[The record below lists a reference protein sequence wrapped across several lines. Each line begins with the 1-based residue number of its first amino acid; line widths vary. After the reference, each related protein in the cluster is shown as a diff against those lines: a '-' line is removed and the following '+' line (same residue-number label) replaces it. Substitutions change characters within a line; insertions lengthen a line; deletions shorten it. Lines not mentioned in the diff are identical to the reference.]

1 MVSTNTNTT
10 AIPTLLSDYSSYIIL
25 AIQVLLFIIP
35 ILFFVY
41 YMRRMGIGVGN
52 RKKELEAKMRNIP
65 SVSWEQIYDMK
76 ELKQKLLDISNY
88 VMSRK
93 RSYGVILF
101 GPPGTGKTSIAK
113 ALANNLKWNYFEL
126 RSSDILSKWY
136 GESEFLLENFFNTVE
151 LNVPAIIVIDEI
163 DGFTLRREGD
173 IHEVTHRLVNIL
185 LNRLQDI
192 HDKRLPVIII
202 GTTNLPQE
210 IDEAL
215 LRPGRFD
222 EIIYVPLPDE
232 KAREE
237 IWLGYTKGLSVD
249 CKLLANKS
257 NRLSPADIKEIVE
270 SVSIEC
276 SKEGREPTTQDFIR
290 YLDNFKPSVSIQTLI
305 KFENLSKKYSRHKLG
320 EKPYGVANIKWDD
333 LGDLDEIKK
342 VIRESVELPMKNKDI
357 ANKLGIKPVKGILLY
372 GPPGTGKTSIAKALA
387 NELQAS
393 FIVISGDE
401 ISSVGPFKAGEL
413 IAEKFHIAK
422 DNTPSIIFIDEI
434 DMIARTRG
442 ENEWRGALTELLSEM
457 DGIRE
462 NEDVIVVGATNRP
475 WDLDPALL
483 RAGRFD
489 RIIYVPPPDY
499 EGRVKVLKVLTK
511 DLSVDEEILEK
522 VSKMTNNY
530 TPADLKLLVDE
541 IRRNLLKEATSTGN
555 IRTSLNFEDFVRV
568 LAYIKPSVNVELL
581 KMYEQFR
588 VER

>member
-1 MVSTNTNTT
+1 MVVSNNTNTT

-93 RSYGVILF
+93 RAYGVILF
-101 GPPGTGKTSIAK
+101 
-113 ALANNLKWNYFEL
+113 
-126 RSSDILSKWY
+126 
-136 GESEFLLENFFNTVE
+136 
-151 LNVPAIIVIDEI
+151 
-163 DGFTLRREGD
+163 
-173 IHEVTHRLVNIL
+173 
-185 LNRLQDI
+185 
-192 HDKRLPVIII
+192 
-202 GTTNLPQE
+202 
-210 IDEAL
+210 
-215 LRPGRFD
+215 
-222 EIIYVPLPDE
+222 
-232 KAREE
+232 
-237 IWLGYTKGLSVD
+237 
-249 CKLLANKS
+249 
-257 NRLSPADIKEIVE
+257 
-270 SVSIEC
+270 
-276 SKEGREPTTQDFIR
+276 
-290 YLDNFKPSVSIQTLI
+290 
-305 KFENLSKKYSRHKLG
+305 
-320 EKPYGVANIKWDD
+320 
-333 LGDLDEIKK
+333 
-342 VIRESVELPMKNKDI
+342 
-357 ANKLGIKPVKGILLY
+357 

-393 FIVISGDE
+393 FIVVSGDE

-422 DNTPSIIFIDEI
+422 DNSPSIIFIDEI

-462 NEDVIVVGATNRP
+462 NEDVIIIGATNRP

-511 DLSVDEEILEK
+511 GLSVDEEILNK
-522 VSKMTNNY
+522 VSRMTNNY
-530 TPADLKLLVDE
+530 TPADLKLVVDE

-555 IRTSLNFEDFVRV
+555 IRTSLNFDDFVRV